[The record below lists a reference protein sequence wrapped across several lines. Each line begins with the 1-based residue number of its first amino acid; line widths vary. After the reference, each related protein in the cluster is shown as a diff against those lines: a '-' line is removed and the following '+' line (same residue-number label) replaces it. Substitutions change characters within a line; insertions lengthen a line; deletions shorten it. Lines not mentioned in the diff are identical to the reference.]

1 FPSDLSFTKVSHF
14 CWLPTD
20 LGNLTHEI
28 MIGLRDNYEQARAGV
43 VRSGM
48 DKTVANLKSM
58 IEG

>member
-1 FPSDLSFTKVSHF
+1 M
-14 CWLPTD
+14 
-20 LGNLTHEI
+20 GNLTHEI